1 MLNGKQRSYL
11 RGLANVINPVI
22 QLGKDGITD
31 AVINQVDE
39 ALEARE
45 LIKLTILR
53 NSTLDPREACGI
65 LCEAT
70 GSEPVQVIGNRF
82 VMYRKSKNKPPQIE
96 LPR

>member
-11 RGLANVINPVI
+11 RGLANTIPPVI

-31 AVINQVDE
+31 AVIKQVDDV
-39 ALEARE
+39 LESRE

-53 NSTLDPREACGI
+53 NSILDPREACDM

-70 GSEPVQVIGNRF
+70 GSDPVQVIGNRF
-82 VMYRKSKNKPPQIE
+82 AIYRKSKNKPPQIV